1 MKNEKIDYS
10 KYFIGEKDSQDKKSI
25 HSISLGNIEF
35 FNDEKIDGYFLEE
48 LIYKTLPNRVLVR
61 ESISI
66 VESEDIYYVISIN
79 DSDNRETFEVFKED
93 LIENTSSKSEEIER
107 LAILI
112 NSLLNEDTFLI
123 YYQLNLE
130 ENILKMKIDDNS
142 FLEEEDL
149 IDGNGWKDIDITTI
163 NVLYFKSKLN
173 VFNSAIVKILPE
185 IALTILSVSA
195 SVLIVYFINPKI
207 EEYFLNKNKNTL
219 NELKIK
225 EFSLRK
231 KEATILNQQKALL
244 KYSKREDLYQK
255 MNKKEFVLG
264 IKEVFLNSKESL
276 K

>member
-207 EEYFLNKNKNTL
+207 EEYFLNKNKNT
-219 NELKIK
+219 
-225 EFSLRK
+225 
-231 KEATILNQQKALL
+231 
-244 KYSKREDLYQK
+244 
-255 MNKKEFVLG
+255 
-264 IKEVFLNSKESL
+264 
-276 K
+276 